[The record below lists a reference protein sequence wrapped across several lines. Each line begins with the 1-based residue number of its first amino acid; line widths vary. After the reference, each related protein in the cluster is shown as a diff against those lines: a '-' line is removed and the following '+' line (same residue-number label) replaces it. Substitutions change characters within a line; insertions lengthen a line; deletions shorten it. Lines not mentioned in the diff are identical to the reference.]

1 MNFKDRYLEYKKKYI
16 ELKNL
21 IMKGGVITTKEILI
35 NRISGDENNFKDEIE
50 IYIDNFLLATFNM
63 EIINHENLDEYLN
76 LATKSN
82 LQEFLKSLDKD
93 KKEFAKYKI
102 LYLSN
107 FYTKLPH
114 DKYQIE
120 LRERMKDDSFENILS
135 KFEQETI
142 IDGTKI
148 TLSEVA
154 GIPSKALL
162 LSLNHYITKYKNIIL
177 TLEPSL
183 GDSPRTITYKN
194 FLLTDSD
201 RYNNLIGY
209 YINKV
214 KLQNIIPAKTIF
226 SQFISLQDSLGL
238 QTTRSL
244 LDREPGYN
252 RHFMYGIISKYE
264 VKNSD
269 DIGIYSWG
277 LGIENEVALYR
288 SITNDNI
295 LNLYSFYSRMYSLG
309 LSTDNDIQT
318 KFRHLFED
326 NPVDFEFF
334 LNNFIFANLS
344 EGNDIEAGAELIEII
359 TRRFLN
365 TPVYDLVQELINNRK
380 IFLRLINKILESEG
394 EEKVKLYNNEF
405 YLKVN
410 VINPIS
416 PPKKDYG
423 YLGSYHFNITL
434 PHLQKGLPP
443 DESFISRHLN
453 FAIALQYIEPLLLSV
468 YGQADPNSFGDEHMK
483 TEASYRLFN
492 SSGMFINSAK
502 LIKDGFVPHRE
513 KTYDDVPEYLHNVS
527 PNMYRENIVHK
538 SRYEKSKI
546 GMDISRRTIDYE
558 KGKLSEYFGFEFRL
572 MDYFPVDNVKQ
583 FFDLILLLAFYL
595 DKSEINLTSREEKSD
610 VYYNDII
617 RNQIKNIVHEG
628 HNATLSQEYAD
639 IITDKLQ
646 IRLNYGETVY
656 NALNN
661 LNKFLIKFYNA
672 NKIVTKKTSKDRL
685 FYTYTQMIGKE
696 NLAEVDIPNINRA
709 TFFPIIYSS
718 LIRIYGDK
726 LPLFKNI
733 IKILREN
740 LDNSQFLDAMKII
753 LPDKLN
759 EEQEE
764 ITDILDFLNSN

>member
-1 MNFKDRYLEYKKKYI
+1 M
-16 ELKNL
+16 
-21 IMKGGVITTKEILI
+21 
-35 NRISGDENNFKDEIE
+35 
-50 IYIDNFLLATFNM
+50 
-63 EIINHENLDEYLN
+63 
-76 LATKSN
+76 
-82 LQEFLKSLDKD
+82 
-93 KKEFAKYKI
+93 
-102 LYLSN
+102 
-107 FYTKLPH
+107 
-114 DKYQIE
+114 
-120 LRERMKDDSFENILS
+120 
-135 KFEQETI
+135 
-142 IDGTKI
+142 
-148 TLSEVA
+148 
-154 GIPSKALL
+154 
-162 LSLNHYITKYKNIIL
+162 
-177 TLEPSL
+177 
-183 GDSPRTITYKN
+183 
-194 FLLTDSD
+194 
-201 RYNNLIGY
+201 
-209 YINKV
+209 
-214 KLQNIIPAKTIF
+214 
-226 SQFISLQDSLGL
+226 
-238 QTTRSL
+238 
-244 LDREPGYN
+244 
-252 RHFMYGIISKYE
+252 
-264 VKNSD
+264 
-269 DIGIYSWG
+269 
-277 LGIENEVALYR
+277 
-288 SITNDNI
+288 
-295 LNLYSFYSRMYSLG
+295 
-309 LSTDNDIQT
+309 
-318 KFRHLFED
+318 
-326 NPVDFEFF
+326 
-334 LNNFIFANLS
+334 S